1 MKLIKAYQPPAD
13 ANIRLANCDPDELA
27 AAHKSW
33 QVMYN
38 QQNHDFLAEFPNP
51 TAFAAKVL
59 LEESK

>member
-13 ANIRLANCDPDELA
+13 ANVRLADCDPAELA
-27 AAHKSW
+27 AAHKGWRVLSD
-33 QVMYN
+33 
-38 QQNHDFLAEFPNP
+38 QQNQDFLAEFPNP